1 MLKNSIFSFVSE
13 FQSQSLFLYFWQ
25 RKKGLKV
32 NSSKSDVLWLGSER
46 NVQEMVLDFR
56 LPKDFVYSL
65 GVYFSYNSKVMDE
78 KNFHSKLG
86 SLKSLLRMWKMRN
99 LTLYGKIQII
109 KTLALTK
116 IIFICSV
123 LPSPVNFEKEINSLT
138 FSFIWSN
145 KPAKIKKKSTLIA
158 DKRHGG
164 LKMIDFT
171 QFSKAVKAMWAKR
184 LSSETKCEWH
194 IIRHYYLE
202 NVEVN

>member
-1 MLKNSIFSFVSE
+1 MKFWKKWKNAKNSIFSFVSE
-13 FQSQSLFLYFWQ
+13 FQSQGLLLYFWQ

-32 NSSKSDVLWLGSER
+32 NSSKSDVLWVGSER

-109 KTLALTK
+109 KALALPK

-138 FSFIWSN
+138 FSFIWIN
-145 KPAKIKKKSTLIA
+145 KPAKIKKINRS
-158 DKRHGG
+158 R
-164 LKMIDFT
+164 
-171 QFSKAVKAMWAKR
+171 R
-184 LSSETKCEWH
+184 
-194 IIRHYYLE
+194 
-202 NVEVN
+202 